1 MRLFL
6 LTATLLGVFVSCV
19 PSSTERTQEA
29 GDTIPLKY
37 ATLLTMVRYADRVEV
52 SIANPWHKGQVLQH
66 YSVREPFRRAAVFT
80 AAHCQLLYDLHA
92 AEALKAVCDLN
103 YIYNKDIHRRA
114 DRQWMLDSGALVIA
128 DLGSGMAPDM
138 EQIMAIQPDVML
150 ISPFENS
157 GGFGKLAKLGIPIIQ
172 TADYMENSALA
183 RAEWMKLYGI
193 LFGREREADSL
204 FHVVDSTYQSL
215 HRMAIKQPR
224 GRSILTERKTGS
236 VWYCPGG
243 RSTVGQLLADA
254 NGSYAFADDEH
265 GGSLPLSFEEV
276 LAKAGQTEVW
286 AFKFTGSTPLS
297 KADLL
302 AEFHGYAGL
311 KAFQTGTIYECSTT
325 ETPFFEETPFRPDYL
340 LREYIQLLHPQL
352 RLGLRYFKKLK

>member
-1 MRLFL
+1 MRAFL
-6 LTATLLGVFVSCV
+6 QLILLLGALVSCS
-19 PSSTERTQEA
+19 PSSTERAQEN

-52 SIANPWHKGQVLQH
+52 TIADPWRRGAVLQRC
-66 YSVREPFRRAAVFT
+66 SVQKPFHRAAVFT
-80 AAHCQLLYDLHA
+80 AAHCQLLYDLDA
-92 AEALKAVCDLN
+92 KECLKAVCDLE

-114 DRQWMLDSGALVIA
+114 GGHRMQDSGALRIV
-128 DLGSGMAPDM
+128 DLGNGMAPDM
-138 EQIMAIQPDVML
+138 ERMMAIQPDVML

-172 TADYMENSALA
+172 TADYMENSPLA
-183 RAEWMKLYGI
+183 RAEWMKFYGL
-193 LFGREREADSL
+193 LFGREKEADSL
-204 FHVVDSTYQSL
+204 FHIVDSTYQSL
-215 HRMAIKQPR
+215 RQMAIKQPR

-243 RSTVGQLLADA
+243 QSTVGQLIADA
-254 NGSYAFADDEH
+254 NGRYAFAEDKH
-265 GGSLPLSFEEV
+265 SGSLPLSFEEV

-286 AFKFTGSTPLS
+286 AFKFAGPKPLS
-297 KADLL
+297 RTDLL
-302 AEFHGYAGL
+302 AEFHGYTGL

-325 ETPFFEETPFRPDYL
+325 ETPFFEETPFHPDYL